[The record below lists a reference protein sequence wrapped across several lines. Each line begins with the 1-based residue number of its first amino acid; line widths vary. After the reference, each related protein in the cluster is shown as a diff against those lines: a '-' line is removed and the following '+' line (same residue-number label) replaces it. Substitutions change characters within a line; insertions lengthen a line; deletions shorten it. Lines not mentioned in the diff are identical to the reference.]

1 MKLKIKEQL
10 IFLKSKNVSHKVL
23 AKYLESVMN
32 RGQLTEEL
40 SLRECQQ
47 ILLHTQGGSQSI
59 TEKNIY
65 FNSLSSHDYKT
76 LCGLSRQA
84 IMIGE
89 FYYPMLW
96 YHTAQPPII
105 VFYRGNI
112 ELIRQ
117 PKISVIGTRKI
128 TQYGEQVTSQIV
140 DEISNN
146 HWVSV
151 SGLALGVDARVH
163 ERSVHHPNGKTI
175 AIIPCGLDY
184 YYPRANQHI
193 QRAMEAEH
201 LILSEY
207 LPQVKPLKHHFILR
221 NRLVA
226 GISKATLVIEA
237 AQKSGSLI
245 TANYA
250 LQYNREV
257 FALPGRINDI
267 QSRGC
272 NELIN
277 AGATP
282 IQDIKSLMDDIREI
296 FENQGF

>member
-10 IFLKSKNVSHKVL
+10 IFLKSKNVSHKIL
-23 AKYLESVMN
+23 ASYLESVMN
-32 RGQLTEEL
+32 RGQLTETL
-40 SLRECQQ
+40 TLRECQQ
-47 ILLHTQGGSQSI
+47 ILLSIHGGSQSV
-59 TEKNIY
+59 TEKKIY
-65 FNSLSSHDYKT
+65 FNTLSSHDYDT
-76 LCGLSRQA
+76 LKDLSKQA

-105 VFYRGNI
+105 VFYRGDI
-112 ELIRQ
+112 ELLRQ

-128 TQYGEQVTSQIV
+128 TQYGEQITNQII

-163 ERSVHHPNGKTI
+163 ECSIHHPNGRTI

-193 QRAMEAEH
+193 QRAMEDDH

-207 LPQVKPLKHHFILR
+207 LPQEKPLKHHFILR

-267 QSRGC
+267 QSKGC
-272 NELIN
+272 NELIK

-282 IQDIKSLMDDIREI
+282 IQDVQTLMNDIREI
-296 FENQGF
+296 FENQGY